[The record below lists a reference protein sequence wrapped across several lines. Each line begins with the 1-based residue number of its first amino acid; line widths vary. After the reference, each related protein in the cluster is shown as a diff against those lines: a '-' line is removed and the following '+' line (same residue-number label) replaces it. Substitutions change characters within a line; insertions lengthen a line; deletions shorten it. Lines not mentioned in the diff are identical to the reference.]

1 MEDSKNIE
9 NLNDENLEQVSTATD
24 EPIEATEADE
34 VVEVK
39 DVNSRKLSDKYA
51 KLMGEGGK
59 ARTKLTGLYRDW
71 FLDYASYVIL
81 ERAVPYIDDGLKP
94 VQRRILHSMRRM
106 YDGSR
111 IKVANIVGHT
121 MQFHPHGD
129 ASIGDA
135 LVQLGQKNLLIDTQ
149 GNWGNILT
157 GDGAAAPRY
166 IEARLSKFA
175 LEVVFSPKITEWML
189 SYDGRNKE
197 PVTLPVKFPLLLA
210 QGVEGIA
217 VGLSSKILPHN
228 FNELLDGCVA
238 HLKGEDFELYP
249 DFPTGGLMDV
259 SRYNDGL
266 RGGSVKVRARIN
278 KIDKRTIA
286 ITEIPFTTT
295 SESVKESIVR
305 ASEQG
310 KIKIKNV
317 DDNTAS
323 TVELLVHV
331 AAGESLDKT
340 IDALYAF
347 TDCQVSIS
355 PNSCVIR
362 DDKPCFL
369 GVKDI
374 LRHNAEHTR
383 SLLGKELQVRLD
395 ELNEEWHMASLE
407 RIFIQN
413 KIYQVLEKCKSPEEA
428 YKAVDD
434 ALEPFKKLLRRE
446 VTRDDVIKL
455 TELKF
460 IRITRYDLDKADNHI
475 KAIEKE
481 TKQVRHDLAH
491 LTEFAIAYFEGI
503 KERYGK
509 GRERK
514 TEIRE
519 FDTIAQSKVA
529 VINSKLYVDREGGFF
544 GIGNQ
549 MRQNEYVCD
558 CSDMDDV
565 IVFAEDGRYT
575 IRKVLDKDYFAPGI
589 VYVGVF
595 RRGDER
601 TIYNVLYRDGDKG
614 ASMMKRCAISAV
626 TRDKEYNITKG
637 TPKSRILY
645 MSVNPN
651 GEAEVLKIIFRQ
663 KAKLK
668 KAIVD
673 LDFSQLAIKG
683 RASQG
688 NIFSRNPIHKILLKS
703 KGASTLAGQQIWYD
717 EDVKRLNDSGH
728 GKLLGEFEGNDKI
741 IVFTSK
747 DQFYTT
753 GYDVGHHFPE
763 DTTRVEKYDS
773 AKIYSVIY
781 WDSVAKFY
789 YVKRFMAEANDKMSW
804 FVDEENPKSKAIA
817 LTDEPRPAMEVV
829 YGGVHAT
836 KPSDVIDV
844 AEFIGVKGYKAKGKR
859 VTTYE
864 VEKLRFIPSYFAP
877 TPTEPE
883 GEQGEQEKEQ
893 GDESAVATPQPDF
906 EVEQQS
912 TPEVAE
918 EQAPAAEGK
927 EVEAA
932 APAVEPEKPKAKAKA
947 EPKPKEI
954 AKDEPKVPEEKVP
967 EVVEAPTVV
976 PLDDDEPVA
985 EGPTEDVVLEIIVP
999 TGDDEP
1005 SHNPDIQQL
1014 NLF

>member
-1 MEDSKNIE
+1 MEENKNIE
-9 NLNDENLEQVSTATD
+9 NEIEAM
-24 EPIEATEADE
+24 EATEE
-34 VVEVK
+34 VVAASAEEVEEVVAAK
-39 DVNSRKLSDKYA
+39 EVDSRKLSDKYV

-59 ARTKLTGLYRDW
+59 ARTRLTGLYRDW

-217 VGLSSKILPHN
+217 VGLASKILPHN

-238 HLKGEDFELYP
+238 HLRGEDFELYP

-259 SRYNDGL
+259 TRYNDGL
-266 RGGSVKVRARIN
+266 RGGAVKIRARIN

-295 SESVKESIVR
+295 SESVKESIVK
-305 ASEQG
+305 ASEAG
-310 KIKIKNV
+310 KIKIRSV

-331 AAGESLDKT
+331 AAGESIDKT

-347 TDCQVSIS
+347 TDCEVSIS

-362 DDKPCFL
+362 DGKPCFL

-383 SLLGKELQVRLD
+383 ELLGRELQVRLD
-395 ELNEEWHMASLE
+395 ELAEEWHMASLE

-428 YKAVDD
+428 YEAVDK
-434 ALEPFKKLLRRE
+434 ALEPFKKLLKRE
-446 VTRDDVIKL
+446 VTREDVVRL

-475 KAIEKE
+475 KAVEKE
-481 TKQVRHDLAH
+481 TKQVKHDLAH
-491 LTEFAIAYFEGI
+491 LTEFAIAYFEDI
-503 KERYGK
+503 KARYGK
-509 GRERK
+509 GRDRK
-514 TEIRE
+514 TEIRS
-519 FDTIAQSKVA
+519 FDSIAQAKVA
-529 VINSKLYVDREGGFF
+529 VVNSKLYVDREGGFF
-544 GIGNQ
+544 GIGAQ
-549 MRQNEYVCD
+549 MKQAEYVCD
-558 CSDMDDV
+558 CSDLDDV
-565 IVFAEDGRYT
+565 IVFLEDGRYV
-575 IRKVLDKDYFAPGI
+575 IRKVVDKDFYAPGI
-589 VYVGVF
+589 VYIGVF

-614 ASMMKRCAISAV
+614 PNMMKRCAISAI

-637 TPKSRILY
+637 NPKSRILY

-651 GEAEVLKIIFRQ
+651 GEAEILKIIFRQ
-663 KAKLK
+663 RAKLK

-688 NIFSRNPIHKILLKS
+688 NIFSRNPIHKILLKA

-717 EDVKRLNDSGH
+717 EDIKRLNDSGH
-728 GKLLGEFEGNDKI
+728 GRLLGEFKGDDKI
-741 IVFTSK
+741 IVFTAK

-763 DTTRVEKYDS
+763 DTVRVEKYDS
-773 AKIYSVIY
+773 SKIYSVAY
-781 WDSVAKFY
+781 WDEGAQFY
-789 YVKRFMAEANDKMSW
+789 YLKRFMAEDTDKMLS
-804 FVDEENPKSKAIA
+804 FVDEENAKSKSVGIS
-817 LTDEPRPAMEVV
+817 DEPQPALEVI
-829 YGGVHAT
+829 YGGAHAT
-836 KPSDVIDV
+836 KPTDIINV

-859 VTTYE
+859 VTTYI
-864 VEKLRFIPSYFAP
+864 VEKLRFIPQHFAP
-877 TPTEPE
+877 TPEPE
-883 GEQGEQEKEQ
+883 EPSEEQVTNE
-893 GDESAVATPQPDF
+893 
-906 EVEQQS
+906 
-912 TPEVAE
+912 EVAE
-918 EQAPAAEGK
+918 QPTDNVATI
-927 EVEAA
+927 
-932 APAVEPEKPKAKAKA
+932 AVEPVKSA
-947 EPKPKEI
+947 E
-954 AKDEPKVPEEKVP
+954 P
-967 EVVEAPTVV
+967 EVVEEPTVSIV
-976 PLDDDEPVA
+976 EEPKVEVAKEPKTEPAEPIAPQEEVVTPAVEEEDDIEM
-985 EGPTEDVVLEIIVP
+985 EIIIP
-999 TGDDEP
+999 KDEDEVE
-1005 SHNPDIQQL
+1005 SRPDSQQL

>member
-1 MEDSKNIE
+1 MEENKNIE
-9 NLNDENLEQVSTATD
+9 NE
-24 EPIEATEADE
+24 IEATEVVAAEE
-34 VVEVK
+34 VVAASAEEVEEIVAVK
-39 DVNSRKLSDKYA
+39 EVDSRKLSDKYA
-51 KLMGEGGK
+51 KLMGEGGRAK
-59 ARTKLTGLYRDW
+59 TKLTGLYRDW

-217 VGLSSKILPHN
+217 VGLASKILPHN

-238 HLKGEDFELYP
+238 HLRGEDFELYP

-259 SRYNDGL
+259 TRYNDGL
-266 RGGSVKVRARIN
+266 RGGAVKIRARIN
-278 KIDKRTIA
+278 KVDKRTIA
-286 ITEIPFTTT
+286 ITEIPYTTT
-295 SESVKESIVR
+295 SESVKESIVK
-305 ASEQG
+305 ASEAG
-310 KIKIKNV
+310 KIKIRSV

-331 AAGESLDKT
+331 AAGESIDKT

-347 TDCQVSIS
+347 TDCEVSIS

-369 GVKDI
+369 GVRDI

-383 SLLGKELQVRLD
+383 ELLGQELQVRLD
-395 ELNEEWHMASLE
+395 ELAEEWHMASLE

-428 YKAVDD
+428 YAAVDA
-434 ALEPFKKLLRRE
+434 ALEPFKKLLKRE
-446 VTRDDVIKL
+446 VSREDVVKL

-475 KAIEKE
+475 KAVEKE
-481 TKQVRHDLAH
+481 TKQVKYDLAH
-491 LTEFAIAYFEGI
+491 LTDFAIAYFEDI
-503 KERYGK
+503 KARYGK

-514 TEIRE
+514 TEIRS
-519 FDTIAQSKVA
+519 FDSIAQSKVA
-529 VINSKLYVDREGGFF
+529 VVNSKLYVDREGGFF
-544 GIGNQ
+544 GIGAQ
-549 MRQNEYVCD
+549 MKQAEYVCD
-558 CSDMDDV
+558 CSDMDDI
-565 IVFAEDGRYT
+565 IVFLEDGRYV
-575 IRKVLDKDYFAPGI
+575 IRRVLDKDFYAPGI
-589 VYVGVF
+589 IYVGVF
-595 RRGDER
+595 RKGDER

-614 ASMMKRCAISAV
+614 PNMMKRCAISAI

-637 TPKSRILY
+637 TPKSRVLY

-651 GEAEVLKIIFRQ
+651 GEAEILKVIFRQ
-663 KAKLK
+663 RAKLK
-668 KAIVD
+668 KAIAD
-673 LDFSQLAIKG
+673 LDFSTLAIKG

-688 NIFSRNPIHKILLKS
+688 NIFSRNPIHKILLKA

-728 GKLLGEFEGNDKI
+728 GRSLGEFKGDDKI
-741 IVFTSK
+741 IVFTAK
-747 DQFYTT
+747 DQYYTT

-763 DTTRVEKYDS
+763 DTVRVEKYDS
-773 AKIYSVIY
+773 SKVYSVAY
-781 WDSVAKFY
+781 WDEGAQFY
-789 YVKRFMAEANDKMSW
+789 YLKRFMAEDTDRMLS
-804 FVDEENPKSKAIA
+804 FVDEENAKSKSVGISDEQMPA
-817 LTDEPRPAMEVV
+817 LEVI

-836 KPSDVIDV
+836 KPADIINV

-859 VTTYE
+859 VTTYI
-864 VEKLRFIPSYFAP
+864 VEKLRFVPQHFAP
-877 TPTEPE
+877 TPEPE
-883 GEQGEQEKEQ
+883 E
-893 GDESAVATPQPDF
+893 P
-906 EVEQQS
+906 
-912 TPEVAE
+912 AE
-918 EQAPAAEGK
+918 EQMEETITEEPLADNVATIAATPVKESMVGAESAPAAV
-927 EVEAA
+927 EVE
-932 APAVEPEKPKAKAKA
+932 PAEEPQVSVA
-947 EPKPKEI
+947 
-954 AKDEPKVPEEKVP
+954 
-967 EVVEAPTVV
+967 
-976 PLDDDEPVA
+976 DDD
-985 EGPTEDVVLEIIVP
+985 DVELEIILP
-999 TGDDEP
+999 KEEEDD
-1005 SHNPDIQQL
+1005 HRPDSQQL

>member
-1 MEDSKNIE
+1 MQNDYINESAE
-9 NLNDENLEQVSTATD
+9 EQQEQNLAEGQEEVAAGDLSAEESYEVAAVN
-24 EPIEATEADE
+24 AD
-34 VVEVK
+34 
-39 DVNSRKLSDKYA
+39 KLSAKYA
-51 KLMGEGGK
+51 KLMGENGK
-59 ARTKLTGLYRDW
+59 ARTKLTGLFRDW

-135 LVQLGQKNLLIDTQ
+135 LVQLGQKELLIDTQ

-238 HLKGEDFELYP
+238 HLKGESFELYP
-249 DFPTGGLMDV
+249 DFPTGGMMDV
-259 SRYNDGL
+259 TRYNDGL
-266 RGGSVKVRARIN
+266 RGGSVKVRARIS
-278 KIDKRTIA
+278 KVDARTLA

-295 SESVKESIVR
+295 SEGVKESIVK
-305 ASEQG
+305 AFEMG
-310 KIKIKNV
+310 KIKIKSV
-317 DDNTAS
+317 EDNTAS
-323 TVELLVHV
+323 TVELIVHV
-331 AAGESLDKT
+331 AAGDSLDKT

-347 TDCQVSIS
+347 TDCEKSIS
-355 PNSCVIR
+355 PNACVIR
-362 DDKPCFL
+362 DGKPCFI
-369 GVKDI
+369 GVSDI

-383 SLLGKELQVRLD
+383 ELLGKELQVRLD
-395 ELNEEWHMASLE
+395 ELEQEWHMASLE
-407 RIFIQN
+407 RIFIKN

-428 YKAVDD
+428 YAAVDA
-434 ALEPFKKLLRRE
+434 ALEPFKKLLRKE
-446 VTRDDVIKL
+446 VTRDDIVRL

-475 KAIEKE
+475 KAVEKE
-481 TKQVRHDLAH
+481 TKQVQYDLAH
-491 LTEFAIAYFEGI
+491 LTDFAIAYFEGL
-503 KERYGK
+503 KEKYGK

-514 TEIRE
+514 TEIRA
-519 FDTIAQSKVA
+519 FDTIAQAKVA
-529 VINSKLYVDREGGFF
+529 VVNSKLYVDREGGFF
-544 GIGNQ
+544 GIGNSMKQ
-549 MRQNEYVCD
+549 YEYVCD
-558 CSDMDDV
+558 CSDIDD
-565 IVFAEDGRYT
+565 IIIILEDGRYM
-575 IRKVLDKDYFAPGI
+575 IRKVTDKAFYAQGI
-589 VYVGVF
+589 KYIGVF
-595 RRGDER
+595 RKGDER
-601 TIYNVLYRDGDKG
+601 TIYNILYRDGDKG
-614 ASMMKRCAISAV
+614 PAMMKRCAISAI
-626 TRDKEYNITKG
+626 TRDKEYNLTKG
-637 TPKSRILY
+637 NPKSRILY

-651 GEAEVLKIIFRQ
+651 GEAEVLKVIFRQ

-668 KAIVD
+668 KAIAD
-673 LDFSQLAIKG
+673 LDFSTLAIKG

-717 EDVKRLNDSGH
+717 EDVNRLNDIGH
-728 GKLLGEFEGNDKI
+728 GRLLGEFKGDDKI
-741 IVFTSK
+741 IVFTAK

-763 DTTRVEKYDS
+763 DTVRVEKYDAS
-773 AKIYSVIY
+773 KVYTVAY
-781 WDSVAKFY
+781 WDDNANY
-789 YVKRFMAEANDKMSW
+789 YYLKRFVAEDTEKMLC
-804 FVDEENPKSKAIA
+804 FVDEENPKSKSVGIS
-817 LTDEPRPAMEVV
+817 DEARPALEVI

-836 KPSDVIDV
+836 KPADLIDA

-859 VTTYE
+859 VTTYI
-864 VEKLRFIPSYFAP
+864 VDRLRFVPQHFAP
-877 TPTEPE
+877 APDELDPVEMDDVTVEETADREIAAIGAAKIAEVADERVETP
-883 GEQGEQEKEQ
+883 
-893 GDESAVATPQPDF
+893 ESAPVAPSQVGETTP
-906 EVEQQS
+906 EQKQEES
-912 TPEVAE
+912 TPEE
-918 EQAPAAEGK
+918 D
-927 EVEAA
+927 EVE
-932 APAVEPEKPKAKAKA
+932 
-947 EPKPKEI
+947 
-954 AKDEPKVPEEKVP
+954 
-967 EVVEAPTVV
+967 
-976 PLDDDEPVA
+976 
-985 EGPTEDVVLEIIVP
+985 LEIILP
-999 TGDDEP
+999 ADED
-1005 SHNPDIQQL
+1005 SDGRHIDSTQL

>member
-1 MEDSKNIE
+1 MDENKNIE
-9 NLNDENLEQVSTATD
+9 N
-24 EPIEATEADE
+24 E
-34 VVEVK
+34 VVESIELEAAAAEEAVVSAK
-39 DVNSRKLSDKYA
+39 EVDARKLSDKYA

-59 ARTKLTGLYRDW
+59 TKTKLTGLYRDW

-217 VGLSSKILPHN
+217 VGLASKILPHN
-228 FNELLDGCVA
+228 FNELLDGCIA
-238 HLKGEDFELYP
+238 HLRGEDFELYP

-259 SRYNDGL
+259 ARYNDGL
-266 RGGSVKVRARIN
+266 RGGSVKIRARIN
-278 KIDKRTIA
+278 KVDKRTIA
-286 ITEIPFTTT
+286 ITEIPYTTT
-295 SESVKESIVR
+295 SESVKESIVK
-305 ASEQG
+305 ASEAG
-310 KIKIKNV
+310 KIKIKSV

-331 AAGESLDKT
+331 AAGESIDKT

-347 TDCQVSIS
+347 TDCEVSIS

-362 DDKPCFL
+362 DGKPCFL

-374 LRHNAEHTR
+374 LRHNAMHTR
-383 SLLGKELQVRLD
+383 ELLGQELQVRLN
-395 ELNEEWHMASLE
+395 ELAEEWHMASLE

-428 YKAVDD
+428 YEAVDT
-434 ALEPFKKLLRRE
+434 ALNPFKALLKRE
-446 VTRDDVIKL
+446 VTREDVVKL

-475 KAIEKE
+475 KALEKE
-481 TKQVRHDLAH
+481 TKQVKHDLAH

-509 GRERK
+509 GRDRK
-514 TEIRE
+514 TEIRS

-529 VINSKLYVDREGGFF
+529 VVNSKLYVDREGGFF
-544 GIGNQ
+544 GIGAQ
-549 MRQNEYVCD
+549 MKQAEYVCD
-558 CSDMDDV
+558 CSDMDDI
-565 IVFAEDGRYT
+565 IVFLEDGRYV
-575 IRKVLDKDYFAPGI
+575 IRKVAEKDFYAPGI
-589 VYVGVF
+589 IHVGVF

-614 ASMMKRCAISAV
+614 PNMMKRCAISAI

-637 TPKSRILY
+637 TPKSRVLY

-651 GEAEVLKIIFRQ
+651 GEAEILKIIFRQ
-663 KAKLK
+663 RAKLK
-668 KAIVD
+668 KAILD
-673 LDFSQLAIKG
+673 LDFSQLSIKG

-688 NIFSRNPIHKILLKS
+688 NIFSRNPIHKILLKA

-717 EDVKRLNDSGH
+717 EDIKRLNDSGH
-728 GKLLGEFEGNDKI
+728 GRLLGEFKGDDKI
-741 IVFTSK
+741 IVFTAK
-747 DQFYTT
+747 DQYYTT

-763 DTTRVEKYDS
+763 DTVRVEKYDS
-773 AKIYSVIY
+773 SKVYSVAY
-781 WDSVAKFY
+781 WDDGAQFY
-789 YVKRFMAEANDKMSW
+789 YLKRFMAEDTDRMLS
-804 FVDEENPKSKAIA
+804 FVDEENPQSRMVGMSDEAMPA
-817 LTDEPRPAMEVV
+817 LEVI
-829 YGGVHAT
+829 YGGAHAT
-836 KPSDVIDV
+836 KPADIINV

-859 VTTYE
+859 VTTYI
-864 VEKLRFIPSYFAP
+864 VEKLRFVPQYFAP
-877 TPTEPE
+877 TPESEEPTEE
-883 GEQGEQEKEQ
+883 MSEMEEQESLP
-893 GDESAVATPQPDF
+893 ESV
-906 EVEQQS
+906 QS
-912 TPEVAE
+912 I
-918 EQAPAAEGK
+918 AAEP
-927 EVEAA
+927 V
-932 APAVEPEKPKAKAKA
+932 KA
-947 EPKPKEI
+947 EQ
-954 AKDEPKVPEEKVP
+954 EPMPEEKP
-967 EVVEAPTVV
+967 EEEPAPAPDETPAPIATPAPEIEQESDDVE
-976 PLDDDEPVA
+976 
-985 EGPTEDVVLEIIVP
+985 LEIIVP
-999 TGDDEP
+999 RDEDEEP
-1005 SHNPDIQQL
+1005 IRIDSQQL

>member
-1 MEDSKNIE
+1 MDENKNIE
-9 NLNDENLEQVSTATD
+9 N
-24 EPIEATEADE
+24 E
-34 VVEVK
+34 VVESAEMESVAAEEAVVSAK
-39 DVNSRKLSDKYA
+39 EVDARKLSDKYA

-59 ARTKLTGLYRDW
+59 TKTKLTGLYRDW

-217 VGLSSKILPHN
+217 VGLASKILPHN
-228 FNELLDGCVA
+228 FNELLDGCIA
-238 HLKGEDFELYP
+238 HLRGEDFELYP

-259 SRYNDGL
+259 ARYNDGL
-266 RGGSVKVRARIN
+266 RGGSVKIRARIN
-278 KIDKRTIA
+278 KVDKRTIA
-286 ITEIPFTTT
+286 ITEIPYTTT
-295 SESVKESIVR
+295 SESVKESIVK
-305 ASEQG
+305 ASEAG
-310 KIKIKNV
+310 KIKIKSV

-331 AAGESLDKT
+331 AAGESIDKT

-347 TDCQVSIS
+347 TDCEVSIS

-362 DDKPCFL
+362 DGKPCFL

-374 LRHNAEHTR
+374 LRHNAMHTR
-383 SLLGKELQVRLD
+383 ELLGQELQVRLN
-395 ELNEEWHMASLE
+395 ELAEEWHMASLE

-428 YKAVDD
+428 YEAVDT
-434 ALEPFKKLLRRE
+434 ALNPFKALLKRE
-446 VTRDDVIKL
+446 VTREDVVKL

-475 KAIEKE
+475 KALEKE
-481 TKQVRHDLAH
+481 TKQVKHDLAH

-509 GRERK
+509 GRDRK
-514 TEIRE
+514 TEIRS

-529 VINSKLYVDREGGFF
+529 VVNSKLYVDREGGFF
-544 GIGNQ
+544 GIGAQ
-549 MRQNEYVCD
+549 MKQAEYVCD
-558 CSDMDDV
+558 CSDMDDI
-565 IVFAEDGRYT
+565 IVFLEDGRYV
-575 IRKVLDKDYFAPGI
+575 IRKVAEKDFYAPGI
-589 VYVGVF
+589 IHVGVF

-614 ASMMKRCAISAV
+614 PNMMKRCAISAI

-637 TPKSRILY
+637 TPKSRVLY

-651 GEAEVLKIIFRQ
+651 GEAEILKIIFRQ
-663 KAKLK
+663 RAKLK
-668 KAIVD
+668 KAILD
-673 LDFSQLAIKG
+673 LDFSQLSIKG

-688 NIFSRNPIHKILLKS
+688 NIFSRNPIHKILLKA

-717 EDVKRLNDSGH
+717 EDIKRLNDSGH
-728 GKLLGEFEGNDKI
+728 GRLLGEFKGDDKI
-741 IVFTSK
+741 IVFTAK
-747 DQFYTT
+747 DQYYTT

-763 DTTRVEKYDS
+763 DTVRVEKYDS
-773 AKIYSVIY
+773 SKVYSVAY
-781 WDSVAKFY
+781 WDDGAQFY
-789 YVKRFMAEANDKMSW
+789 YLKRFMAEDTDRMLS
-804 FVDEENPKSKAIA
+804 FVDEENPQSRMVGMSDEAMPA
-817 LTDEPRPAMEVV
+817 LEVI
-829 YGGVHAT
+829 YGGAHAT
-836 KPSDVIDV
+836 KPADIINV

-859 VTTYE
+859 VTTYI
-864 VEKLRFIPSYFAP
+864 VEKLRFVPQYFAP
-877 TPTEPE
+877 TPEPE
-883 GEQGEQEKEQ
+883 EPTEEMPEMEEQESLP
-893 GDESAVATPQPDF
+893 ESV
-906 EVEQQS
+906 QS
-912 TPEVAE
+912 I
-918 EQAPAAEGK
+918 AAEP
-927 EVEAA
+927 V
-932 APAVEPEKPKAKAKA
+932 KA
-947 EPKPKEI
+947 EQ
-954 AKDEPKVPEEKVP
+954 EPMPEEKP
-967 EVVEAPTVV
+967 EEEPAPAPDETPAPIATPAPEIEQESDDVE
-976 PLDDDEPVA
+976 
-985 EGPTEDVVLEIIVP
+985 LEIIVP
-999 TGDDEP
+999 RDEDEEP
-1005 SHNPDIQQL
+1005 IRIDSQQL

>member
-1 MEDSKNIE
+1 MEENKNIE
-9 NLNDENLEQVSTATD
+9 NPNEIVESDAVV
-24 EPIEATEADE
+24 ATEE
-34 VVEVK
+34 VVAEEEVVAVK
-39 DVNSRKLSDKYA
+39 DVDSRKLSDKYA

-175 LEVVFSPKITEWML
+175 LDVVFSPKITEWML

-197 PVTLPVKFPLLLA
+197 PVSLPVKFPLLLA

-249 DFPTGGLMDV
+249 DFPTGGLMDA

-266 RGGSVKVRARIN
+266 RGGSVKVRA
-278 KIDKRTIA
+278 KITKVDKRTLA
-286 ITEIPFTTT
+286 ITEIPFSTT
-295 SESVKESIVR
+295 SESVKESIVK
-305 ASEQG
+305 ASEGG

-355 PNSCVIR
+355 PNACVIR

-383 SLLGKELQVRLD
+383 ELLGKELQVRLD

-434 ALEPFKKLLRRE
+434 ALEPFKQLLKRAVSRE
-446 VTRDDVIKL
+446 DVVKL

-481 TKQVRHDLAH
+481 TKQVKYDLAH
-491 LTEFAIAYFEGI
+491 LTEFAITYFEGI

-519 FDTIAQSKVA
+519 FDNITQSKVA
-529 VINSKLYVDREGGFF
+529 VVNSKLYVDREGGFF
-544 GIGNQ
+544 GIGAQ
-549 MRQNEYVCD
+549 MRQAEYVCD
-558 CSDMDDV
+558 CSDMDDI
-565 IVFAEDGRYT
+565 IVFLEDGRYV
-575 IRKVLDKDYFAPGI
+575 IRKVEEKAYYAPGI
-589 VYVGVF
+589 IHIGVF
-595 RRGDER
+595 RKGDER

-614 ASMMKRCAISAV
+614 ANMMKRCAISAI
-626 TRDKEYNITKG
+626 TREKEYNITKG

-668 KAIVD
+668 RAIVD

-728 GKLLGEFEGNDKI
+728 GRLLGEFEGNDKI

-763 DTTRVEKYDS
+763 DATRVEKYDS
-773 AKIYSVIY
+773 AKVYSVIY
-781 WDSVAKFY
+781 WDESARFY
-789 YVKRFMAEANDKMSW
+789 YVKRFMAEATDKMLY

-817 LTDEPRPAMEVV
+817 ISDEPRPAMEVI

-836 KPSDVIDV
+836 KPADIIDV
-844 AEFIGVKGYKAKGKR
+844 AEYIGVKGYKAKGKR

-864 VEKLRFIPSYFAP
+864 VEKLRFIPQHFAP
-877 TPTEPE
+877 AQVEEVEEQNEEAEEPT
-883 GEQGEQEKEQ
+883 
-893 GDESAVATPQPDF
+893 TPQTDF
-906 EVEQQS
+906 TIEQPQ
-912 TPEVAE
+912 E
-918 EQAPAAEGK
+918 EPKAVKSEEPKAPA
-927 EVEAA
+927 
-932 APAVEPEKPKAKAKA
+932 KAKAKA
-947 EPKPKEI
+947 EPAT
-954 AKDEPKVPEEKVP
+954 AKDTPAPAKVEPKVVEDP
-967 EVVEAPTVV
+967 EVEEV
-976 PLDDDEPVA
+976 DDDEEFEIV
-985 EGPTEDVVLEIIVP
+985 EQGSDDGDVELEIILP
-999 TGDDEP
+999 KGDNDE
-1005 SHNPDIQQL
+1005 SRNPEITQL

>member
-1 MEDSKNIE
+1 MSENKNIE
-9 NLNDENLEQVSTATD
+9 NE
-24 EPIEATEADE
+24 IIDE
-34 VVEVK
+34 VVESVESSVAEADEGIAVK
-39 DVNSRKLSDKYA
+39 EVDSRKLSDKYA
-51 KLMGEGGK
+51 KLMGEGGRAK
-59 ARTKLTGLYRDW
+59 TKLTGLYRDW

-217 VGLSSKILPHN
+217 VGLASKILPHN

-238 HLKGEDFELYP
+238 HLRGEDFELYP

-259 SRYNDGL
+259 TRYNDGL
-266 RGGSVKVRARIN
+266 RGGSVKIRARIN
-278 KIDKRTIA
+278 KVDKRTIA
-286 ITEIPFTTT
+286 ITEIPYTTT
-295 SESVKESIVR
+295 SESVKESIVK
-305 ASEQG
+305 ASEAG
-310 KIKIKNV
+310 KIKIRSV

-331 AAGESLDKT
+331 AAGESIDKT

-347 TDCQVSIS
+347 TDCEVSIS

-369 GVKDI
+369 GVRDI

-383 SLLGKELQVRLD
+383 ELLGQELQVRLD
-395 ELNEEWHMASLE
+395 ELAEEWHMASLE

-428 YKAVDD
+428 YAAVDA
-434 ALEPFKKLLRRE
+434 ALEPFKKLLKRE
-446 VTRDDVIKL
+446 VSREDVVKL

-475 KAIEKE
+475 KAVEKE
-481 TKQVRHDLAH
+481 TKQVKYDLAH
-491 LTEFAIAYFEGI
+491 LTDFAIAYFEDI
-503 KERYGK
+503 KARYGK

-514 TEIRE
+514 TEIRS
-519 FDTIAQSKVA
+519 FDSIAQSKVA
-529 VINSKLYVDREGGFF
+529 VVNSKLYVDREGGFF
-544 GIGNQ
+544 GIGAQ
-549 MRQNEYVCD
+549 MKQAEYVCD
-558 CSDMDDV
+558 CSDMDDI
-565 IVFAEDGRYT
+565 IVFLEDGRYV
-575 IRKVLDKDYFAPGI
+575 IRRVLDKDFYAPGI
-589 VYVGVF
+589 IHVGVF
-595 RRGDER
+595 RKGDER

-614 ASMMKRCAISAV
+614 PNMMKRCAISAI

-637 TPKSRILY
+637 TPKSRVLY

-651 GEAEVLKIIFRQ
+651 GEAEILKVIFRQ
-663 KAKLK
+663 RAKLK
-668 KAIVD
+668 KAIAD
-673 LDFSQLAIKG
+673 LDFSTLAIKG

-688 NIFSRNPIHKILLKS
+688 NIFSRNPIHKILLKA

-728 GKLLGEFEGNDKI
+728 GRLLGEFKGDDKI
-741 IVFTSK
+741 IVFTAK
-747 DQFYTT
+747 DQYYTT

-763 DTTRVEKYDS
+763 DTVRVEKYDS
-773 AKIYSVIY
+773 SKVYSVAY
-781 WDSVAKFY
+781 WDEGAQFY
-789 YVKRFMAEANDKMSW
+789 YLKRFMAEDTDRMLS
-804 FVDEENPKSKAIA
+804 FVDEENAKSKSVGIS
-817 LTDEPRPAMEVV
+817 DEPTPALEVI

-836 KPSDVIDV
+836 KPADIINV

-859 VTTYE
+859 VTTYI
-864 VEKLRFIPSYFAP
+864 VEKLRFVPQHFAP
-877 TPTEPE
+877 TPEPE
-883 GEQGEQEKEQ
+883 E
-893 GDESAVATPQPDF
+893 P
-906 EVEQQS
+906 
-912 TPEVAE
+912 AE
-918 EQAPAAEGK
+918 EQVEETITEEPLADNVATIAATPVKESMVGAESAPAAV
-927 EVEAA
+927 EVE
-932 APAVEPEKPKAKAKA
+932 PAEEPQVSVA
-947 EPKPKEI
+947 
-954 AKDEPKVPEEKVP
+954 
-967 EVVEAPTVV
+967 
-976 PLDDDEPVA
+976 DDD
-985 EGPTEDVVLEIIVP
+985 DVELEIILP
-999 TGDDEP
+999 KEEDED
-1005 SHNPDIQQL
+1005 HRPDSQQL

>member
-1 MEDSKNIE
+1 MTMSE
-9 NLNDENLEQVSTATD
+9 NNNMTENTNYEPEEVQSVEAVEMAGEQ
-24 EPIEATEADE
+24 EAAYEVAD
-34 VVEVK
+34 V
-39 DVNSRKLSDKYA
+39 DARKLSDKYA
-51 KLMGEGGK
+51 KLMGQNGK
-59 ARTKLTGLYRDW
+59 ARTKLTGLFRDW

-135 LVQLGQKNLLIDTQ
+135 LVQLGQKDLLIDTQ

-197 PVTLPVKFPLLLA
+197 PVSLPVKFPLLLA

-238 HLKGEDFELYP
+238 HLKGEPFELYP

-259 SRYNDGL
+259 GRYNDGL
-266 RGGSVKVRARIN
+266 RGGSVRVRARIS
-278 KIDKRTIA
+278 KVDARTIA

-295 SESVKESIVR
+295 SEGVKESIVK
-305 ASEQG
+305 AMEMG
-310 KIKIKNV
+310 KIKIKSV

-323 TVELLVHV
+323 TVELIVHV
-331 AAGESLDKT
+331 AAGESIDKT

-347 TDCQVSIS
+347 TDCEKSIS
-355 PNSCVIR
+355 PNACVIR
-362 DDKPCFL
+362 DERPCFL
-369 GVKDI
+369 GVSDI

-383 SLLGKELQVRLD
+383 ELLGKELQVRLD
-395 ELNEEWHMASLE
+395 ELEEEWHMASLE

-428 YKAVDD
+428 YDAVDK

-446 VTRDDVIKL
+446 VRREDVVKL

-475 KAIEKE
+475 KAVEKE
-481 TKQVRHDLAH
+481 TKQVKYDLAH
-491 LTEFAIAYFEGI
+491 LTEFAIAYFENL
-503 KERYGK
+503 KEKYGK

-514 TEIRE
+514 TEIRA
-519 FDTIAQSKVA
+519 FDTIAQAKVA
-529 VINSKLYVDREGGFF
+529 VVNSKLYVDREGGFF
-544 GIGNQ
+544 GIGNSMKQ
-549 MRQNEYVCD
+549 YEYVCD
-558 CSDMDDV
+558 CSDIDD
-565 IVFAEDGRYT
+565 IIIILEDGRYM
-575 IRKVLDKDYFAPGI
+575 IRKVTDKAFYAQGI
-589 VYVGVF
+589 KYIGVF

-601 TIYNVLYRDGDKG
+601 TIYNILYRDGDKG
-614 ASMMKRCAISAV
+614 PAMMKRCAISAI
-626 TRDKEYNITKG
+626 TRDKEYNLTKG
-637 TPKSRILY
+637 NPKSRILY

-673 LDFSQLAIKG
+673 LDFSKLAIKG
-683 RASQG
+683 RGSQG

-717 EDVKRLNDSGH
+717 EDVNRLNDIGH
-728 GKLLGEFEGNDKI
+728 GRLLGEFKGDDKI
-741 IVFTSK
+741 IVFTAK

-763 DTTRVEKYDS
+763 DTVRVEKYDS
-773 AKIYSVIY
+773 SKVYTVAY
-781 WDSVAKFY
+781 WDDSANY
-789 YVKRFMAEANDKMSW
+789 YYLKRFVAEDTDKMLA
-804 FVDEENPKSKAIA
+804 FVDEENPKSKSVGIS
-817 LTDEPRPAMEVV
+817 DEQRPALEVI
-829 YGGVHAT
+829 YGGVHST
-836 KPSDVIDV
+836 KPSDLIDA

-859 VTTYE
+859 VTTYI
-864 VEKLRFIPSYFAP
+864 VEKLRFVPQYFAP
-877 TPTEPE
+877 EPE
-883 GEQGEQEKEQ
+883 E
-893 GDESAVATPQPDF
+893 PQNEP
-906 EVEQQS
+906 E
-912 TPEVAE
+912 EVAE
-918 EQAPAAEGK
+918 QEEGLQGGVATIAAERIAPAKTEKAPESKPAK
-927 EVEAA
+927 EPASESVTPSEEAA
-932 APAVEPEKPKAKAKA
+932 
-947 EPKPKEI
+947 
-954 AKDEPKVPEEKVP
+954 
-967 EVVEAPTVV
+967 VEAPVATVTA
-976 PLDDDEPVA
+976 PEEEDDVE
-985 EGPTEDVVLEIIVP
+985 LEIIVP
-999 TGDDEP
+999 VDEDVAERHID
-1005 SHNPDIQQL
+1005 STQL